1 MSAYNALKHFL
12 RAEAEL
18 VVANYRDVDPVGLK
32 VAGSLLSFTWEGTAR
47 VTISANIPQE
57 GDIGTVMVYPAK
69 IGPPDYEFVRRVRWP
84 WEAKEVAATAVG
96 QASLLM
102 WRLVDTDRPF

>member
-18 VVANYRDVDPVGLK
+18 LIADYADDPVGLK

-57 GDIGTVMVYPAK
+57 GDVGTVMVYPAT
-69 IGPPDYEFVRRVRWP
+69 IGPRNYEFVRRVRWP
-84 WEAKEVAATAVG
+84 WEAKAIAADAVG
-96 QASLLM
+96 QARLLLL
-102 WRLVDTDRPF
+102 RSVDTVSPF